1 MNKMKT
7 RRLFCGWMLSILLT
21 MASSIHAAES
31 DRLFLVHDAA
41 EGLADNGAQ
50 VIKCTKTG
58 RMVICSIGHINFY
71 NGSSFNHIDAS
82 PEDSY
87 EFLSLMC
94 KVSSMRWG
102 SRGRLMTCL
111 WTTTVVC

>member
-82 PEDSY
+82 PKIVMNY
-87 EFLSLMC
+87 RN
-94 KVSSMRWG
+94 MRDIIIFI
-102 SRGRLMTCL
+102 SIRLITYG
-111 WTTTVVC
+111 

>member
-50 VIKCTKTG
+50 VIK
-58 RMVICSIGHINFY
+58 
-71 NGSSFNHIDAS
+71 SSV
-82 PEDSY
+82 P
-87 EFLSLMC
+87 
-94 KVSSMRWG
+94 
-102 SRGRLMTCL
+102 
-111 WTTTVVC
+111 